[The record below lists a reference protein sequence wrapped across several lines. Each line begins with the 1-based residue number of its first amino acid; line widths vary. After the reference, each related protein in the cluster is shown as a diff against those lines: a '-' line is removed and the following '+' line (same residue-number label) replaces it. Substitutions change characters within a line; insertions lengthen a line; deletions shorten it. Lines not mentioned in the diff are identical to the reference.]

1 MNNLEELIKT
11 ADKLKY
17 TKSMKCFARRNALNI
32 LGRDTYLVL
41 CIEELGELVEVVA
54 TNAMNKTEYIHTAE
68 ELVDVYI
75 CMDIMK
81 TIYGISD
88 KQLDKLDKHHV
99 KASKSIVLSSIADLS
114 NMQQIISK
122 TIRAKSE
129 AKRSKAFDK
138 ILPQM
143 NIIYKDLYIISKY
156 FNIKKK
162 DINRIEA
169 LKYQR
174 LVQRI
179 TLGTLE

>member
-1 MNNLEELIKT
+1 
-11 ADKLKY
+11 
-17 TKSMKCFARRNALNI
+17 
-32 LGRDTYLVL
+32 
-41 CIEELGELVEVVA
+41 
-54 TNAMNKTEYIHTAE
+54 
-68 ELVDVYI
+68 
-75 CMDIMK
+75 MDIMK